1 MTLVSNL
8 KQHSHIITTALC
20 LALILMGILLLQTG
34 QVGAPIL
41 FISAFVIGGYQSAK
55 EGISELIFDKH
66 LSVDLLM
73 ILAAIG
79 SGLIGYWMEGALLI
93 FIFSLSS
100 TLEELAMEKSKNAI
114 AALMNMTPPTARKIE
129 ENGDITVLD
138 TAAIR
143 IGDLLQVRKGD
154 TVPLDATLISEQSI
168 FDESMITGEPL
179 PAEKAA
185 GAAVIGGTINQG
197 PTVTVQVTAEKGDA
211 LFDKIVQMVENA
223 QESKSKTATFIE
235 NMEDTYVKVVL
246 VVVPLFI
253 LFAHFALGW
262 DWLTAFYRGMIL
274 LTIASPCALV
284 ASSSP
289 ATLSAISRAARKGMI
304 IKGGDI
310 ADKIANLE
318 AIVFDKTGTLTI
330 GKPEVVG
337 ATYLGDEE
345 LIKQVVQVVEKQSS
359 HPIAQALMIYTADSS
374 AIALQS
380 LEDVTGKGLVAVY
393 EGDSWKIGKA
403 GFVVDSLVS
412 PLSADLLAQIDEAES
427 TGKTLVYVSQNDV
440 LAAIFMVEDS
450 LKPESKQLI
459 AQLKEMGVTPILLT
473 GDQEKTARYVASQVG
488 IDRVIANCLPTDKA
502 SVIQELQTEFASVGM
517 VGDGINDAP
526 ALAQANVSYAMGS
539 GTDIAMESADIVL
552 MEDLTRIPYSIRL
565 SKKMRSIIKQNIIF
579 ALSVIALLIIS
590 NLFQSINLP
599 LGVVGHE
606 GSTIL
611 VILNGLRLLY
621 FK

>member
-1 MTLVSNL
+1 MTLVTNL

-20 LALILMGILLLQTG
+20 LALILIGILLFQTG
-34 QVGAPIL
+34 QGWAPIL

-154 TVPLDATLISEQSI
+154 TVPLDATLISPQSI

-179 PAEKAA
+179 PAEKMA

-274 LTIASPCALV
+274 LTIASPCAIV

-310 ADKIANLE
+310 ADNIANLE
-318 AIVFDKTGTLTI
+318 AIVFDKT
-330 GKPEVVG
+330 
-337 ATYLGDEE
+337 
-345 LIKQVVQVVEKQSS
+345 
-359 HPIAQALMIYTADSS
+359 
-374 AIALQS
+374 
-380 LEDVTGKGLVAVY
+380 
-393 EGDSWKIGKA
+393 
-403 GFVVDSLVS
+403 
-412 PLSADLLAQIDEAES
+412 
-427 TGKTLVYVSQNDV
+427 
-440 LAAIFMVEDS
+440 
-450 LKPESKQLI
+450 
-459 AQLKEMGVTPILLT
+459 
-473 GDQEKTARYVASQVG
+473 R
-488 IDRVIANCLPTDKA
+488 RVP
-502 SVIQELQTEFASVGM
+502 
-517 VGDGINDAP
+517 
-526 ALAQANVSYAMGS
+526 
-539 GTDIAMESADIVL
+539 
-552 MEDLTRIPYSIRL
+552 
-565 SKKMRSIIKQNIIF
+565 
-579 ALSVIALLIIS
+579 
-590 NLFQSINLP
+590 
-599 LGVVGHE
+599 
-606 GSTIL
+606 
-611 VILNGLRLLY
+611 
-621 FK
+621 